1 MLQLLLDQEDLLV
14 EGLIICLQRI
24 YACFVCEDFPDRHD
38 SLTSPEGIQAAAT
51 V

>member
-14 EGLIICLQRI
+14 ESLIIGLQRI
-24 YACFVCEDFPDRHD
+24 YACLVRENFPDRHD
-38 SLTSPEGIQAAAT
+38 PLTSPEGIQAAAT